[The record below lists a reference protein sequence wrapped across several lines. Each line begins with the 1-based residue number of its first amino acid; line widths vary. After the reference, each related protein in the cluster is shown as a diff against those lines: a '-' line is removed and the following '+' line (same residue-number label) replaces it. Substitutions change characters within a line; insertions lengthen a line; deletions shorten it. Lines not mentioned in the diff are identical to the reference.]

1 MITFINI
8 NSKDKFFGV
17 VQMHLRVD
25 NKYYDGYELFEWN
38 NKKLRLPKYYR
49 KYRTNS
55 AEIGCCLRK
64 FRVPNLKALGGY
76 PAGNIGLSFKHR
88 GNQA

>member
-25 NKYYDGYELFEWN
+25 NKYYDGYELIEWSN
-38 NKKLRLPKYYR
+38 RKLRVPKHYR
-49 KYRTNS
+49 EYLTEKYGDWSVPQKVWS
-55 AEIGCCLRK
+55 AKSEGTV
-64 FRVPNLKALGGY
+64 FGG
-76 PAGNIGLSFKHR
+76 
-88 GNQA
+88 